1 MTKEE
6 VSQAIN
12 KFLRYLHTN
21 GVDANTCIVVVNL
34 PGEGKGVHAH
44 GNIIDCKYALLALLA
59 DEQGYNL
66 VSK

>member
-6 VSQAIN
+6 VSRDIN
-12 KFLRYLHTN
+12 RFLRYLHTN
-21 GVDANTCIVVVNL
+21 GVDANTSVVVVNL
-34 PGEGKGVHAH
+34 PGEGKGVHAR
-44 GNIIDCKYALLALLA
+44 GNALDCKYALLALVA